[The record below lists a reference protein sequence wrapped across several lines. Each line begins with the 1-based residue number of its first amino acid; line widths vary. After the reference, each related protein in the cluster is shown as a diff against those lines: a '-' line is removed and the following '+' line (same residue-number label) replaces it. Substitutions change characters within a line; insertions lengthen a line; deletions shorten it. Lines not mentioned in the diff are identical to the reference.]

1 MAEMRR
7 NCYKLARAAGRSVGC
22 VDWKALIPM
31 RSAKIERN
39 TKETIISV
47 SVDLDGVG
55 AVDVA
60 TGIGFFDHMLEQIA
74 RHAPLN
80 LTVRAEGDLHIDG
93 HHTVEDVGIALGQ
106 AMDRALGDRKGI
118 ARYGDAHVPLDE
130 ALSRVVV
137 DVSGRPYLV
146 YDVAFPAEKIGTF
159 DTELMR
165 EFFQAVAVHAKIG
178 LHLDSL
184 KGVNS
189 HHIAESAFKGFARA
203 FGKAV
208 AIDPRRLQSE
218 APSTKGT
225 LTA

>member
-1 MAEMRR
+1 
-7 NCYKLARAAGRSVGC
+7 
-22 VDWKALIPM
+22 M
-31 RSAKIERN
+31 RSATIERN
-39 TKETIISV
+39 TKETKISV
-47 SVDLDGVG
+47 AVDLDGAG
-55 AVDVA
+55 RSEIS
-60 TGIGFFDHMLEQIA
+60 TGLGFFDHMLDQIA
-74 RHAPLN
+74 RHAPLD

-106 AMDRALGDRKGI
+106 AVDRALSDRKGI

-130 ALSRVVV
+130 ALTRVVV
-137 DVSGRPYLV
+137 DVSGRPFLV
-146 YDVAFPAEKIGTF
+146 YEVAFPAQRIGEF

-165 EFFQAVAVHAKIG
+165 EFFQAFAVHARIG
-178 LHLDSL
+178 LHIERLR
-184 KGVNS
+184 GVNS

-208 AIDPRRLQSE
+208 AIDPRRSQGE